1 MHNNVTE
8 MYFWAFAAGQII
20 IQTGLNLFCHM
31 VAVEAV
37 DYTTYIQNRQNSLTA
52 PQRRKSLL
60 GSPGDKVWNSTYHLW
75 QNADFYK
82 CSLCYF
88 LLSNDNAC
96 ESV

>member
-60 GSPGDKVWNSTYHLW
+60 GSPWW
-75 QNADFYK
+75 Q
-82 CSLCYF
+82 
-88 LLSNDNAC
+88 
-96 ESV
+96 SVE

>member
-37 DYTTYIQNRQNSLTA
+37 ELTYRIDNSLTA

-60 GSPGDKVWNSTYHLW
+60 GSPWW
-75 QNADFYK
+75 Q
-82 CSLCYF
+82 
-88 LLSNDNAC
+88 
-96 ESV
+96 SVE